1 MFVLFCTSALYSRL
15 SSFVFYVLIVLFVI
29 CFMTVVNKYH
39 IVSLTKER
47 KEKHEYADILKNPIR
62 SCK

>member
-1 MFVLFCTSALYSRL
+1 
-15 SSFVFYVLIVLFVI
+15 
-29 CFMTVVNKYH
+29 MTVVNKYH